1 MNSLYHIQ
9 LPVFE
14 GPLDL
19 LLQLIEREEFDITT
33 IALARVTDQYLD
45 QLAEMEKRQVK
56 DLADFLIVAA
66 KLLLI
71 KSATLLPRPSQPQPE
86 ADLQDAGDDLVHQLQ
101 IYKRFKEIAARLHE
115 REEAGLHSY
124 VRLAPL
130 PRHDPQPDLEDITL
144 HKLLDLARE
153 ALKVKTGPPVG
164 EVVTPVTV
172 TIAER
177 ITHIEQELDRRPRI
191 RFHDLFTS
199 NATRTEVI
207 VTLLALLELIK
218 QNQAQV
224 WQKSLFGDIFIQR
237 RSSRIENAEAT

>member
-86 ADLQDAGDDLVHQLQ
+86 TDLQDTGDDLVHQLQ

-130 PRHDPQPDLEDITL
+130 PRRDPQPDLEEITL
-144 HKLLDLARE
+144 HKLLNLARE

-164 EVVTPVTV
+164 EVVTPITV

-177 ITHIEQELDRRPRI
+177 ITHIERELDNRPRI

-199 NATRTEVI
+199 AATRTEVI

-218 QNQAQV
+218 QNRAQV
-224 WQKSLFGDIFIQR
+224 RQESLFGDIFIQR
-237 RSSRIENAEAT
+237 RSPRIEKEEVA

>member
-177 ITHIEQELDRRPRI
+177 ITHIEQELDRRSRI